1 MKSNPGFLAADDLIR
16 FFCVRIHEYTSIIEM
31 LRECEKNSNPHRLV
45 IGPRGSGKSSLLLR
59 VAAEIR
65 RDPDLSKSLFPVV
78 FAEESYGV
86 STADEFW
93 LEALWRLAEQAPSA
107 EGHDLHRTFEELR
120 MLGEGQM
127 LGSRCLAPLLD
138 FSNREGK
145 RLLLIVENLNM
156 MFRDMADPDAGWKL
170 RQVLQTEP
178 QIILLASATSRFDEI
193 DDPDRALY
201 DLFVTRTLRPLCPEE
216 CAVLW
221 ESVSGQHR
229 SPEALRGL
237 KILTGGN
244 VRLLSIVAHFGAR
257 LSFRDLMAD
266 LLQLIDDLTEYF
278 KSHIES
284 LPAQERRVYLALADL
299 WEPATARE
307 VAGRARLDTSKCSAQ
322 LNRLVDRGVVEVVGG
337 GARRKLYYLSER
349 LYNIYCL
356 LRRSR
361 TPSPLIE
368 ALVRFMDAY
377 YSPPQLM
384 DVASRMVSEAAG
396 LQSDLETLHWTAFA
410 RLIDLPALA
419 PYRNELLS
427 VSPWVLSEPD
437 GVRTSGA
444 KAERVLADTPDPL
457 APASMEEA
465 SRIVGAPERPWLTG
479 ESHKE
484 SAASNAA
491 IRAESAATTVRTL
504 LQKMAADSSLSG
516 PADVARAILR
526 ECNSFLL
533 MGRPDTALAACN
545 EVVRRYCASDEAG
558 VRLQVARALVGK
570 VGAVALVDRARQ
582 VEPTR

>member
-1 MKSNPGFLAADDLIR
+1 MKSNPGFLAAADLIR
-16 FFCVRIHEYTSIIEM
+16 SFCVRIHEYTSIIEM

-59 VAAEIR
+59 VASEIR

-93 LEALWRLAEQAPSA
+93 LEALWRLAEQAPGA
-107 EGHDLHRTFEELR
+107 EGDDLHRTFEEMR
-120 MLGEGQM
+120 MLGDGQM

-138 FSNREGK
+138 FSSREGK

-156 MFRDMADPDAGWKL
+156 MFREMADPDAGWKL

-201 DLFVTRTLRPLCPEE
+201 DLFVTRTLRPLSPEE
-216 CAVLW
+216 CSVLW
-221 ESVSGQHR
+221 ESVSGQRR
-229 SPEALRGL
+229 SAEAMRGL
-237 KILTGGN
+237 RILTGGN
-244 VRLLSIVAHFGAR
+244 VRLLSIVARFGAR

-266 LLQLIDDLTEYF
+266 LLELIDDLTEYF

-322 LNRLVDRGVVEVVGG
+322 LNRLVDRGAVEVVGG

-349 LYNIYCL
+349 LYNIYYL

-377 YSPPQLM
+377 YSQPQLK
-384 DVASRMVSEAAG
+384 DVASRMVSEA
-396 LQSDLETLHWTAFA
+396 
-410 RLIDLPALA
+410 R
-419 PYRNELLS
+419 
-427 VSPWVLSEPD
+427 
-437 GVRTSGA
+437 
-444 KAERVLADTPDPL
+444 
-457 APASMEEA
+457 
-465 SRIVGAPERPWLTG
+465 RP
-479 ESHKE
+479 
-484 SAASNAA
+484 A
-491 IRAESAATTVRTL
+491 IRPGNTPLDRLCAPDRPARTG
-504 LQKMAADSSLSG
+504 SL
-516 PADVARAILR
+516 PKR
-526 ECNSFLL
+526 
-533 MGRPDTALAACN
+533 
-545 EVVRRYCASDEAG
+545 VV
-558 VRLQVARALVGK
+558 VGLTLGLK
-570 VGAVALVDRARQ
+570 
-582 VEPTR
+582 